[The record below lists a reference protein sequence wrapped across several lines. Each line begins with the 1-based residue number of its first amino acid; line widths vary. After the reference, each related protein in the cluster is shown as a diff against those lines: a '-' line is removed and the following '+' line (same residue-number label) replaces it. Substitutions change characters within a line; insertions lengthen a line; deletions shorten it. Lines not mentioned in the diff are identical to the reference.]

1 MSIGMAAKIDL
12 IGNLIIYIA
21 DYCKKS
27 STPLYQTK
35 LLKLLYLIDEESVIQ
50 NGTPITWLDYAV
62 WQKGPVPTDIYFS
75 KLSHSNA
82 FEKYVSFEDRSNRY
96 LVVKKREF
104 EDNNF
109 SEIELEI
116 IGSIL
121 SKYGKLTSDEL
132 IAITHKEGSL
142 WSNIVEEKNIKFS
155 QKNHTSNVCIDFSKL
170 IAGDKFKQFN
180 YWAARECL
188 ETNLSL

>member
-12 IGNLIIYIA
+12 IGNLIVYIA
-21 DYCKKS
+21 DYCKKNS
-27 STPLYQTK
+27 NPLYQTK

-62 WQKGPVPTDIYFS
+62 WQKGPVPTDVYFS
-75 KLSHSNA
+75 KLSQSNA
-82 FEKYVSFEDRSNRY
+82 FEKFVSFENRSNRY

-104 EDNNF
+104 ENSNF
-109 SEIELEI
+109 SEIDLGI

-121 SKYGKLTSDEL
+121 TKYGKLTSEEL
-132 IAITHKEGSL
+132 ITITHKEGSL

-155 QKNHTSNVCIDFSKL
+155 QNNHTSNVCIDFSKL